1 MFVKNLTFLLNL
13 GQLQQKRITF
23 MELQVKVI
31 SSTYWQFWKEDGRFL
46 VEWQY
51 HKNSEVYQE
60 QTNTF
65 LSEYGTK
72 VLKVT
77 YISHEYRN
85 KMNFQTFQ
93 QNDDV
98 IATFG
103 KS

>member
-1 MFVKNLTFLLNL
+1 ML
-13 GQLQQKRITF
+13 
-23 MELQVKVI
+23 
-31 SSTYWQFWKEDGRFL
+31 EDGRFL

-51 HKNSEVYQE
+51 RRTQEVYEE
-60 QTNTF
+60 QNNTF

-85 KMNFQTFQ
+85 NMNFQTFQ
-93 QNDDV
+93 ETDDV

-103 KS
+103 NIFKNQKIKLLKKLLMLSKTRIKKK